1 MNLSLKSSFLAFAIL
16 LCACSIKKTEETLG
30 IKYLGEKTPDSIPL
44 IFGKGI
50 VSVSGRF
57 DMGFSI
63 SPNGKSM
70 AFGVAH
76 ETEPE
81 KTCIY
86 LLKYLN
92 EQWTEPSNSFL
103 ADNMNTFFPMFAPSG
118 KEIYFAK
125 SIDNSETD
133 LWVATLT
140 NEGAIAPRP
149 LDTIINS
156 KSREAGHGVSR
167 NGTFYFTSNRNDQNQ
182 CCGDIYF
189 TRFDSGVYNKVKKS
203 EVLSSGADEESL
215 FLSPNEDYIIL
226 QAWKNEFESKHDLF
240 ISYLTKKGA
249 WTSPKRL
256 NSNIN
261 GKEIEQ
267 RPFVSPD
274 NKFLFFS
281 RMSITRENDQDVYES
296 DIYWVSTKSV
306 FSPYVYNTEFE
317 YTVKYNEDFELK
329 LPSDIFKDIDDKYLT
344 INLSLEDGSAIPDWL
359 NYNPEDLSL
368 KGKWSTQETVKL
380 KLTATDS
387 ARNTANFNFELSD
400 ENN

>member
-1 MNLSLKSSFLAFAIL
+1 
-16 LCACSIKKTEETLG
+16 
-30 IKYLGEKTPDSIPL
+30 
-44 IFGKGI
+44 
-50 VSVSGRF
+50 
-57 DMGFSI
+57 
-63 SPNGKSM
+63 
-70 AFGVAH
+70 
-76 ETEPE
+76 
-81 KTCIY
+81 
-86 LLKYLN
+86 
-92 EQWTEPSNSFL
+92 
-103 ADNMNTFFPMFAPSG
+103 MNTFFPMFAPSG

-240 ISYLTKKGA
+240 ISYLTKKGT

-317 YTVKYNEDFELK
+317 YTVKYDEGFELK

-368 KGKWSTQETVKL
+368 KGIWSTQETVKL